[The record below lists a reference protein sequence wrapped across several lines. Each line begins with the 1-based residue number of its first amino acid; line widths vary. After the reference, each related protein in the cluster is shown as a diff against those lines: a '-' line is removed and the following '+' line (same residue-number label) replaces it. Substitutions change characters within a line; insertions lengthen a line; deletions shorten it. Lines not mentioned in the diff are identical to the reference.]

1 MLAGRGSGRAL
12 SSCATWALSM
22 LSVAMSEAAEPLFDQ
37 PVCAGCAL
45 VRPKPFAMPRGPY
58 PPPREIQFEKSEAFR
73 AVTQGFVSE
82 NNNRRFD
89 APFVV
94 PAHQLV
100 FCKVAKVASSGWL
113 RLLRRMEG
121 HADWQRNPYF
131 LSHRHYVGGVRQMSH
146 LSNAEALRVLRDR
159 ANWTRVVIVRDP
171 AERLLSAYLDKIH
184 GQRDTR
190 AQNAIYSKVLFG
202 LAPQE
207 FANVTFG
214 DFVER
219 VEYGLAH
226 GIVDQHWS
234 PLADNCDL
242 RTWLPAYDLVINMR
256 KGDDMSKLLDCAQHR
271 RATLQQ
277 PAHAC
282 GNARHFQP
290 DIRGGICA
298 CDQGGA
304 AVLHTGVAAP
314 RNGYVR
320 GRLRSLRPAEADPLA
335 AIGRLGPGGQRAPR
349 CTFVNVRPIHQTS
362 SLLPFSMPSNPG
374 GEVGLVADDAQGR
387 AAAPDR

>member
-58 PPPREIQFEKSEAFR
+58 PPPWEIQFEKSEAFR

-256 KGDDMSKLLDCAQHR
+256 KGDDMSKLLDCVLNTVAQR
-271 RATLQQ
+271 SSNRPMLAGMRDTFNQTFAAAS
-277 PAHAC
+277 AHATKAEQQYYTPELLRRVM
-282 GNARHFQP
+282 GMYAEDYALF
-290 DIRGGICA
+290 G
-298 CDQGGA
+298 
-304 AVLHTGVAAP
+304 LP
-314 RNGYVR
+314 RPTHL
-320 GRLRSLRPAEADPLA
+320 LR
-335 AIGRLGPGGQRAPR
+335 
-349 CTFVNVRPIHQTS
+349 
-362 SLLPFSMPSNPG
+362 
-374 GEVGLVADDAQGR
+374 
-387 AAAPDR
+387 